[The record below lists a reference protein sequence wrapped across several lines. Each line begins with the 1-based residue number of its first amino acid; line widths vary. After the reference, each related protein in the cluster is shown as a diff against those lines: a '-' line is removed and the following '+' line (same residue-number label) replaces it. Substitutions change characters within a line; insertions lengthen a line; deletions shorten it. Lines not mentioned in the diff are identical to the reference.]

1 MVANSNVAHKKVH
14 TPSNSQALTKKQKE
28 KIIRRFQNEM
38 AQKEKDFQASVENEV
53 KLLRLKFNNRLNKI
67 LRKFWDMKLEDI
79 LNVER
84 EISGNTP
91 LTLFHVIAQLES
103 LKKGKGDLIAGVD
116 LNTDK
121 PDHHKV

>member
-1 MVANSNVAHKKVH
+1 M
-14 TPSNSQALTKKQKE
+14 TKKQKE

-67 LRKFWDMKLEDI
+67 LRKFWDVKLEDI

-84 EISGNTP
+84 EISSNTS

-103 LKKGKGDLIAGVD
+103 LKKSKGDITANGA

-121 PDHHKV
+121 PGHNKV